1 MSTLP
6 SSATEMTMPAL
17 VFFDFLCG
25 QVTETI
31 EIETPE
37 GKRNISMMNVCDHY
51 TVYDE
56 THDQYYNYTLSKRD
70 GWNAALYDLNGAR
83 RMLELIS
90 SNEGKTLT
98 MTDLNSKQSAQ
109 LLYTDPNEVAEVKLP
124 ESDESIKFRLISTV
138 LN

>member
-1 MSTLP
+1 MTATP
-6 SSATEMTMPAL
+6 ITSAEMTMPAL

-37 GKRNISMMNVCDHY
+37 GKRNISIMNVCDHY

-90 SNEGKTLT
+90 SDEGKTLT
-98 MTDLNSKQSAQ
+98 MTDLNSKQSAK
-109 LLYTDPNEVAEVKLP
+109 LLFTHPNEITEIVLP
-124 ESDESIKFRLISTV
+124 ETNQSIKFKLVSTV